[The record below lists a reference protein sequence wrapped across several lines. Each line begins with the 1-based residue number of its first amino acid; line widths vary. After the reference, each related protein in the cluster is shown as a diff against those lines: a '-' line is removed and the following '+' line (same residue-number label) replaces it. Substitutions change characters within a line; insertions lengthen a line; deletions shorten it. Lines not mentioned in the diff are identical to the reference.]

1 MLVNKLYLFWFF
13 FCYCCKSET
22 LMFNAE
28 LKKKISLCV
37 MQSKREREIER
48 VRDRSTTK
56 GRETLNI
63 VINL

>member
-1 MLVNKLYLFWFF
+1 
-13 FCYCCKSET
+13 
-22 LMFNAE
+22 MFNAE